1 MAAVALAFAWPL
13 QGTGNLQN
21 AHYVIVKALAS
32 GTATIEGALADLDSG
47 TNDVLR
53 VDGRLYSNKSPGL
66 AAAALPPFL
75 VLREAGVD
83 DDGDPGRMLWALGLV
98 VVVAPAVALLV
109 LVRNVAERFEPGF
122 GTAAAVTLG
131 LGTLVLPFATLFLP
145 NLLAALLV
153 FAAFVL
159 LLRERASEPRP
170 ALVAAA
176 GSLCGLAVVAEYQN
190 AIGVA
195 VLGLYALW
203 RPPHLVRAAV
213 FAAGAFA
220 GIVPLLLYNAWAF
233 GSPFQQSY
241 SADASGSDPELFG
254 APSLDVLL
262 ELFLSQQGL
271 LVISPVLACALA
283 GVVVLYRRGHRPEAL
298 AIGGVTAGYAL
309 MSASFYSPFGGF
321 SPGPRYLVVV
331 LPFLAVALGPLFR
344 AAPVTAGALALTSA
358 AAMTLLTAT
367 HPLAGYDGRWADRL
381 LDGDVPQTAASVA
394 GVTGSA
400 AIGPF
405 LAAAVAAAW
414 LALRSTASVRPR
426 GIDTALAGVAVLAWA
441 LLAMLAPEGGAD
453 APLRLYALVAAA
465 GLAVGALAF
474 ARRPRLA
481 ANLRERTAIR

>member
-1 MAAVALAFAWPL
+1 MAAAALAFAWPL

-32 GTATIEGALADLDSG
+32 GTATIEGALAELDSG

-53 VDGRLYSNKSPGL
+53 VDGRLYSNKGPGL

-153 FAAFVL
+153 FAAFVIL
-159 LLRERASEPRP
+159 LSERQSNAR
-170 ALVAAA
+170 VAAA
-176 GSLCGLAVVAEYQN
+176 GLLCGLAVVAEYQN

-203 RPPHLVRAAV
+203 RPPHVVRAAV
-213 FAAGAFA
+213 FAAGAIA
-220 GIVPLLLYNAWAF
+220 GVVPLLLYNAWAF
-233 GSPFQQSY
+233 GSPFRQSY
-241 SADASGSDPELFG
+241 GADASGQDPELFG
-254 APSLDVLL
+254 APSPDVLL

-298 AIGGVTAGYAL
+298 AIGGVTAGYAV

-394 GVTGSA
+394 GVTGAA

-405 LAAAVAAAW
+405 FAAAVAAAW

-474 ARRPRLA
+474 VRRPRLT